1 MVIAEHAPVSEAAR
15 AVYMRV
21 RAIFDQVNATGLG
34 LGTLSLGMSQDLEAA
49 MAAKA
54 LTAGARRAAPACRP

>member
-34 LGTLSLGMSQDLEAA
+34 LGTLSLGMNQGLEAA
-49 MAAKA
+49 MAARA
-54 LTAGARRAAPACRP
+54 LTAGPQRAAPACRP